1 MADHN
6 DNQRL
11 LAAHH
16 IEANEEGIE
25 GNFIPPHEDN
35 VENGDGDI
43 EGNPE
48 AELNGWLNIR
58 ECLQKE
64 KIIGILSCSAFGGT
78 TSAFLSS
85 SLALLSFHRGHPP
98 AISFII
104 PILGWTGIGSGA
116 HLALRNK
123 TRFCLYMWPIS
134 LFVAFSLMRFGP
146 ANIST
151 SIALLFLL
159 ATANFFGC
167 SLCACL
173 LMHAEHVLPSLGP
186 LLMYRHIPT
195 LSIMISSIAGY
206 YYNVFK
212 SLEDLF
218 SNSVRN
224 YCPQILSAPNVVSDV
239 VSFRTE
245 LFIQF
250 KTNFEAQLQLST
262 TTLYSEEIMGV
273 SGDGAVG
280 AFVPL
285 SSV

>member
-6 DNQRL
+6 DNLRL
-11 LAAHH
+11 LPAPN
-16 IEANEEGIE
+16 IVANDDGPED
-25 GNFIPPHEDN
+25 NFMPPHGDN
-35 VENGDGDI
+35 GDNGDGEM

-58 ECLQKE
+58 ECMQRE
-64 KIIGILSCSAFGGT
+64 KIIGIFSCAAFGGT

-85 SLALLSFHRGHPP
+85 SLALLAFHRGHPP

-123 TRFCLYMWPIS
+123 TKFCLYMWPIS
-134 LFVAFSLMRFGP
+134 LVVAFALMRFGST
-146 ANIST
+146 NVST

-173 LMHAEHVLPSLGP
+173 LMNAEYGLPSLGP
-186 LLMYRHIPT
+186 LPLYRHIPT
-195 LSIMISSIAGY
+195 LSIMISSMAGY

-212 SLEDLF
+212 PLEDLF
-218 SNSVRN
+218 SNSVRICAVFVLFPPN
-224 YCPQILSAPNVVSDV
+224 PFHNNHHFVLS
-239 VSFRTE
+239 
-245 LFIQF
+245 
-250 KTNFEAQLQLST
+250 
-262 TTLYSEEIMGV
+262 
-273 SGDGAVG
+273 
-280 AFVPL
+280 
-285 SSV
+285 